1 MELTMEH
8 YLNSFPFEYYVVLR
22 DVEALPRVLVDMLH
36 EFFERAI
43 GFEVLLHMHIVS
55 K

>member
-1 MELTMEH
+1 MELTMER
-8 YLNSFPFEYYVVLR
+8 YLDSFPFEYYVVLR
-22 DVEALPRVLVDMLH
+22 DVEALPRVLVDMLC

-43 GFEVLLHMHIVS
+43 GFEVLLHTRTVS